1 MLANLYPLGGN
12 PQVIEQNGGYEKI
25 AVTDSATLEVYEGS
39 DSIFVVMTVCAPQCS
54 SCARVYNKE
63 WKLLGRIP
71 APWPHAVFPEA
82 WIEDKRIRWRDNTAQ
97 WDEEIQ

>member
-1 MLANLYPLGGN
+1 MKRMVVTLLFLAAIGACSAQTTYRCDTLYSG
-12 PQVIEQNGGYEKI
+12 
-25 AVTDSATLEVYEGS
+25 
-39 DSIFVVMTVCAPQCS
+39 DSIYIVETACAPICS
-54 SCARVYNKE
+54 SCVRVYNKE